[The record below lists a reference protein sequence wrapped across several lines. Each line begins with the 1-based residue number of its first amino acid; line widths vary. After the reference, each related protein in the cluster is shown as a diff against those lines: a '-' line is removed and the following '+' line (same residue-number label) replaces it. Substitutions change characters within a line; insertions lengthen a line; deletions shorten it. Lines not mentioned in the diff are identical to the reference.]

1 MRPGTVALVLAAA
14 AAHALWNI
22 ASKYKR
28 GDTFLFVWAYTCASA
43 LLCLPIG
50 MALLAKAQQLLDWRL
65 AVGSAVSAA
74 LHIAYSLILQAGYD
88 RAELG
93 VVYSVAR
100 GTGPML
106 TMLFAVVLLEERP
119 SAVAMLGALLIVT
132 GILVVVGNLFRS
144 GSHRTV
150 PGILWGAAT
159 GATIAAY
166 TLWDSYAV
174 TAWHLAPVSYYAGTL
189 LLQGLILTPIALM
202 QRHRIPDVLRAN
214 AVPILV
220 VAVLS
225 PPGLHPRSH
234 RHAECAS
241 GADRAAARVVHRR
254 RRLPRVLA
262 LSRGPSRTP
271 YCRRRDRAGRDR
283 GDQPL
288 MFIRAAMG

>member
-14 AAHALWNI
+14 TAHALWNI

-43 LLCLPIG
+43 LLCVPIG
-50 MALLAKAQQLLDWRL
+50 IALMAEGHQVLDGRL
-65 AVGSAVSAA
+65 AVASAVSAA

-106 TMLFAVVLLEERP
+106 TMAFAVLLLGERLT
-119 SAVAMLGALLIVT
+119 AVAMLGALLIVA
-132 GILVVVGNLFRS
+132 GILVVVGNLFRP
-144 GSHRTV
+144 GIGRPL

-159 GATIAAY
+159 GGTIAGY
-166 TLWDSYAV
+166 TLWDGYSI
-174 TAWHLAPVSYYAGTL
+174 TSWQLAPVSYYAGTL
-189 LLQGLILTPIALM
+189 LWQALILTPLALRR
-202 QRHRIPDVLRAN
+202 RHRIPAVVRAD

-225 PPGLHPRSH
+225 PLAYILVLTAMQSAPVALVAPLRES
-234 RHAECAS
+234 S
-241 GADRAAARVVHRR
+241 IVIGAFLACWLFREDHLARRIAGGVI
-254 RRLPRVLA
+254 VLA
-262 LSRGPSRTP
+262 G
-271 YCRRRDRAGRDR
+271 
-283 GDQPL
+283 
-288 MFIRAAMG
+288 IAAISL

>member
-1 MRPGTVALVLAAA
+1 MHPGTVALVLAAA
-14 AAHALWNI
+14 TAHALWNI
-22 ASKYKR
+22 ASKFKR

-43 LLCLPIG
+43 LICVPLGIAL
-50 MALLAKAQQLLDWRL
+50 MADGQEVLDGRL

-225 PPGLHPRSH
+225 PLAYILVLTAMLSAPVALIAPLRES
-234 RHAECAS
+234 S
-241 GADRAAARVVHRR
+241 IVVGAFLACWLFREDHLARRIAGGVI
-254 RRLPRVLA
+254 VLA
-262 LSRGPSRTP
+262 G
-271 YCRRRDRAGRDR
+271 
-283 GDQPL
+283 
-288 MFIRAAMG
+288 IAAISL